1 MGERDFSQEYVFQEL
16 ANSIRSTLPG
26 WEAYSPDGL
35 PFSDKGISG
44 KTHTLTVKETL
55 QGGNGRNLAH
65 YNQMNREFKIFS
77 ISKAYYDYLVSVL
90 CCNADDSIGSSMID
104 LGISDPTKIANN
116 IDGGI
121 GVFGTYSLASQKMD
135 VIAIIGKFSQ

>member
-1 MGERDFSQEYVFQEL
+1 
-16 ANSIRSTLPG
+16 
-26 WEAYSPDGL
+26 
-35 PFSDKGISG
+35 
-44 KTHTLTVKETL
+44 
-55 QGGNGRNLAH
+55 
-65 YNQMNREFKIFS
+65 
-77 ISKAYYDYLVSVL
+77 
-90 CCNADDSIGSSMID
+90 MID